1 MRNTGPKCRNCRR
14 EGTKLFLKGAKCFT
28 AKCPVAL
35 RPFPPG
41 VHGPAQTRTK
51 LTGFGTQLREK
62 QKAKRIYGLM
72 ERQFS
77 NYVVKAASSKGNTAE
92 ILQQLLEMR
101 LDNVVYR
108 LGLAASRSEARQLVG
123 HGHVLING
131 KKLDIPSYQVEV
143 NDELSI
149 DAQAQVLAGK
159 RADQITK
166 HERPSWLTFDIKGFA
181 AKVISTPSVKDTE
194 HLFDVTPIIE
204 YYSR

>member
-1 MRNTGPKCRNCRR
+1 MRNTGPKCKQCRR

-28 AKCPVAL
+28 SKCPMMI

-41 VHGPAQTRTK
+41 VHGPSQTRSK

-77 NYVVKAASSKGNTAE
+77 SYVEKAASAKGNTAE
-92 ILQQLLEMR
+92 LLQQFLELR

-108 LGLAASRSEARQLVG
+108 LGLAESRQQARQLVG
-123 HGHVLING
+123 HGHVLVNG
-131 KKLDIPSYQVEV
+131 KKLDIPSYQVGI
-143 NDELSI
+143 NDTISF
-149 DAQAQVLAGK
+149 DSVGAAAVQK
-159 RADQITK
+159 RAEAVAKQDRPAWLSLDTK
-166 HERPSWLTFDIKGFA
+166 AMKATIVSKPNNKEIEFGFDI
-181 AKVISTPSVKDTE
+181 
-194 HLFDVTPIIE
+194 TPIIE

>member
-28 AKCPVAL
+28 SKCPVAR

-41 VHGPAQTRTK
+41 VHGPSQTRIK

-62 QKAKRIYGLM
+62 QKAKRIYGLL

-77 NYVVKAASSKGNTAE
+77 NYVEKAANSKGNTGE
-92 ILQQLLEMR
+92 ILQQLLETR

-108 LGLAASRSEARQLVG
+108 LGVGASRSEARQLIG

-131 KKLDIPSYQVEV
+131 KKLDIPSYHVEV
-143 NDELSI
+143 NDEI
-149 DAQAQVLAGK
+149 TFDEEVQMIAGK
-159 RADQITK
+159 RGDAVAK
-166 HERPSWLTFDIKGFA
+166 HQRPSWLNFEAKGFS
-181 AKVISTPSVKDTE
+181 AKVLSNPSIKDME